1 MSVKILK
8 MFESDGEPHQENE
21 KYNIPQK
28 FYHPDQIEPITV
40 PPSTELIP
48 DEYEHRDNK
57 KGLVLIFYSKYDVD
71 NQQVIRNEFCDQGYT
86 VPENNVVG
94 LTNKDQVLGALDQV
108 AKGDNVEKSCLIIF
122 FLGIAEEGD
131 KFLLND
137 DQNSYIPLNDV
148 WIKFTANNCPAF
160 RNKPKIFIFQA
171 CRKPIMDTFDSIKV
185 TPQGVYDLP
194 CEADMLIVYKVTAF
208 QNRNRF
214 VPSLCNKIDKY
225 GLKDDIIG
233 LVTRTHEHKDVR
245 PLIISTLTRKFYI
258 SSNVNRGHHFD
269 LHNNHSK
276 TMKALEDLHNQIQRK
291 KVQTRP
297 SSSQDAS
304 QVDLAKGK
312 RKKVK
317 TQTVRPPWK

>member
-1 MSVKILK
+1 
-8 MFESDGEPHQENE
+8 MFESDGKPPHQENE

-48 DEYEHRDNK
+48 DEYEHCDNK

-71 NQQVIRNEFCDQGYT
+71 NEQVIRSEFCDQGYT
-86 VPENNVVG
+86 VLKNNVVA
-94 LTNKDQVLGALDQV
+94 LTNKDEVLRALDRV
-108 AKGDNVEKSCLIIF
+108 AKSDNVEKSCLIIF

-131 KFLLND
+131 KFLLD
-137 DQNSYIPLNDV
+137 DEPVSHIQLSDV

-171 CRKPIMDTFDSIKV
+171 CRKPTMDTFDSIKM
-185 TPQGVYDLP
+185 TPQGIYDLP
-194 CEADMLIVYKVTAF
+194 CEADMLIVYKVTDY
-208 QNRNRF
+208 QSRNRF

-233 LVTRTHEHKDVR
+233 LITRTHDHKDVR

-269 LHNNHSK
+269 LHDNHSK
-276 TMKALEDLHNQIQRK
+276 TIKALEDLHNQIQRK
-291 KVQTRP
+291 KVVQPRP
-297 SSSQDAS
+297 SSSNDTS
-304 QVDLAKGK
+304 QVDSTKGK

-317 TQTVRPPWK
+317 TQTERPPWKH